1 MVIPNFNAT
10 GAGEA
15 YAWIS
20 VKGSAGKGVEAKIGN
35 ATYGVSVFT
44 ESGFTY
50 IPVPRAGT
58 YTLYNNRS
66 NTPIA
71 TVNVTKSHEVYNAV
85 TTLSYP
91 FSRITDDQFIDI
103 VNKLQT
109 GDLLPSDLPWKAG
122 DSRDSYLSDANTKS
136 TIYIVDT
143 TGNNGF
149 TFADGTKPHYV
160 LATSTNSVQD
170 KFKETF
176 KPFIIP
182 AGSSFSIEIGADRTK
197 STIKTFGD
205 LTQTIF
211 AKPSYQDLYDL
222 SDLTKYNLFVEGES
236 GIADLWGGS
245 SVVDQLK
252 SAYSTKKCKK
262 LENTD
267 VFQLNNYSGFHF
279 PTRDTFYSLRSNA
292 LESRLISNSFMPDY
306 YYYQINNSG
315 NYSYKLQENDRIII
329 YYNDRRYDRETQSY
343 VGVGGDSVDM
353 YLACI

>member
-1 MVIPNFNAT
+1 M
-10 GAGEA
+10 
-15 YAWIS
+15 
-20 VKGSAGKGVEAKIGN
+20 
-35 ATYGVSVFT
+35 TYGVSVFT

-66 NTPIA
+66 TTPIA
-71 TVNVTKSHEVYNAV
+71 TVDVTKFHEVYNTV
-85 TTLSYP
+85 TTLNYP
-91 FSRITDDQFIDI
+91 FSRITDDQFVDI

-109 GDLLPSDLPWKAG
+109 GDILPSDLPWKAG

-149 TFADGTKPHYV
+149 TFADGSKPHYV
-160 LATSTNSVQD
+160 LATNTNKVQD

-182 AGSSFSIEIGADRTK
+182 DGGSFAIVIAADRTK
-197 STIKTFGD
+197 STIKTSTTG
-205 LTQTIF
+205 LVQTIF

-222 SDLTKYNLFVEGES
+222 PDLTKYNLFVEGNT
-236 GIADLWGGS
+236 GIDDLWGGS
-245 SVVDQLK
+245 SVVDQLE
-252 SAYSTKKCKK
+252 SAYSTIKCKK

-267 VFQLNNYSGFHF
+267 AFQLNNYSGFHF
-279 PTRDTFYSLRSNA
+279 PTRDTFYSSYSGARNVP
-292 LESRLISNSFMPDY
+292 LESRLVSKSSMPDNFY
-306 YYYQINNSG
+306 YEINNSG
-315 NYSYKLQENDRIII
+315 NYSYTLRENDRIVI
-329 YYNDRRYDRETQSY
+329 YYNDKRYYGGTESY
-343 VGVGGDSVDM
+343 IGVGGTDVDM